1 MAGTYTTTTKYLL
14 RKLTGGSIASDIDEG
29 FESLAEDIDGRIA
42 GYSQGTFAARPG
54 AGVAG
59 KFYRAT
65 DTGEL
70 FSDTGSEWL
79 PNAWA
84 LGSLNSPWF
93 DQNVALLTG
102 QVAYR
107 RELSGQVRLRG
118 AVGGG
123 ASATAIFTLPSGY
136 RPANTLIIA
145 NVTIATSGAIT
156 ATGTSA
162 ALDGI
167 TFPVT

>member
-1 MAGTYTTTTKYLL
+1 MPSTPTTRFGFVTEADADALVGAPGRLRTMA
-14 RKLTGGSIASDIDEG
+14 AAID
-29 FESLAEDIDGRIA
+29 STIA
-42 GYSQGTFAARPG
+42 GYLSGTLAARPG
-54 AGVAG
+54 AGIAG
-59 KFYRAT
+59 RFYFAT
-65 DTGEL
+65 DKVEL
-70 FSDTGSEWL
+70 SFDTGSEWL
-79 PNAWA
+79 PNAWT